1 MAKLFVANC
10 TMQMQRVYYRIDFD
24 VDRDGKQTIV
34 RRFQPAKQVDIPSG
48 RQAVVGGELHTDQ
61 INDIVNQ
68 LRTFGLVAVTE
79 IPGIRTFTSF
89 VFNLNQPIKE
99 DHIRYVAARN
109 QGFKIEEG
117 KERRQKA
124 AVVMNDIV
132 ANTVSDQFAAQGI
145 PKEPT
150 QDFEVEFEQLDQ
162 SEAGEKR
169 IEEGY
174 RMDLKAPP
182 PAGVKPAKA
191 APKKRS
197 RSQAGA

>member
-1 MAKLFVANC
+1 MAKLYVANC

-24 VDRDGKQTIV
+24 VDKEGKQTIV

-48 RQAVVGGELHTDQ
+48 RQTVVGGDLHADQ
-61 INDIVNQ
+61 IDDIINQ
-68 LRTFGLVAVTE
+68 LRTFGLMAVTE
-79 IPGIRTFTSF
+79 INNIRSFTPF
-89 VFNLNQPIKE
+89 IFNLNFPVKE
-99 DHIRYVAARN
+99 DAIRHVAAKN
-109 QGFKIEEG
+109 QGLKIEEG
-117 KERRQKA
+117 KQRRAKA

-132 ANTVSDQFAAQGI
+132 ANTVANKFADEGI

-150 QDFEVEFEQLDQ
+150 QDFEIEFEQLEQ

-174 RMDLKAPP
+174 RMDPKAPP
-182 PAGVKPAKA
+182 PPGAKA
-191 APKKRS
+191 TKPPAKKRS